1 MIYFVHCHVERINEY
16 QQFADALL
24 RTLQERRQASPGLKP
39 FLDSLEEIARQ
50 IPQECEVQKENMKTF
65 GYADD
70 LSRKTIAL
78 TARKDPKNVKAYMEL
93 LKAWR
98 EMGGA
103 QDYVV
108 AKCHTITRNLCQT
121 AGYGCAALPG
131 AVSLA
136 EEIRAR
142 CRQTLRNPDGYEI
155 WADY

>member
-16 QQFADALL
+16 RQFADGLL
-24 RTLQERRQASPGLKP
+24 KWIEQKKESCPDLKA
-39 FLDSLEEIARQ
+39 FLESIEEIARQ
-50 IPQECEVQKENMKTF
+50 IPESYEVQKENMKTF
-65 GYADD
+65 GYADE
-70 LSRKTIAL
+70 LSGKTIAL
-78 TARKDPKNVKAYMEL
+78 TAKKDPNNLTAYMEL

-98 EMGGA
+98 AMGGA

-108 AKCHTITRNLCQT
+108 AKCHVITRSLSQA
-121 AGYGCAALPG
+121 AGYDCATLPG
-131 AVSLA
+131 AVPLA